1 MKSYS
6 SPSGQRQVT
15 GGTLLPRLSGIE
27 MQDLDLQCSQDGD
40 HHHQQQQQQR
50 QRQRKEE
57 EDFVSV
63 GCSGR
68 LRSIFTR
75 KGVFQEKHSSDGWC
89 SRLVRRL
96 FGGAS
101 TSSTSPSNSGEE
113 QRSSSQY
120 RRLPSEL
127 FAKVRGNTVWKDRFE
142 RLTSF
147 AKHEH
152 DDDRGKESSGVT
164 PLWER
169 RMLAPIPSSD
179 DVHRC
184 GLVSS
189 YTGLT
194 PGIAQHSH
202 ENVRG
207 TSKEWAMTSER
218 LKSSLVGDLDAQGFA
233 SLLRECARSRDFAEG
248 SLVHQRII
256 ASSRHRHDRFLQNLV
271 VRMYGE
277 CGRVDEAA
285 KVFHSIARKN
295 LFSWSSMIAAFAQ
308 NGHSTAAVELYSD
321 MIQRS
326 GLRPDSVV
334 FVALLGALDSLQS
347 IREIHAEIISAGI
360 HGETIVGTAI
370 VNAYGR
376 LGSVEESLSAFHSIL
391 AKDVI
396 AWNSIV
402 AVLSQ
407 HGELDRALELYR
419 KMDES
424 AVPPDRITLASLL
437 DGCGG
442 DRPRELEIGRFI
454 DKESVRKALRGDPAI
469 DNALIRMYGRCR
481 RVEEARAV
489 FATMGLRNLASWNA
503 IIAANA
509 QNGCFTEAIEALESM
524 IQLKSVTPDRMS
536 FSVLLD
542 SCCGSEHL
550 AHGVKI
556 HGLIF
561 LCAIDSDLFLDN
573 ALITMYGRCGSVER
587 AQKVFAAMEERDLV
601 SWTAMIAAN
610 AANGHFLASVLLYLR
625 MIQEGVLPDRITY
638 ATLLA
643 GCLKQRAIDPG
654 RMIHAHI
661 ESFYGRNMD
670 RDNVLGSHLV
680 NLYRRCGSLEEAK
693 SVFDRLG
700 DPDASCWSAMIAS
713 YAQSGYGSQALE
725 LFQRMDR
732 RGIVPDR
739 LAFLSILSVCSSIDL
754 GRRFHS
760 RIAGMDRENSIA
772 TALIQMYGRLGFVEE
787 SKGVFDRLE
796 KEQGDGDDRDVAV
809 WTSLIQAYARNNR
822 PREALEIFA
831 AMMDHRCEPDA
842 ASFASA
848 MDACSSLGDLTL
860 ARKIHAQIISLSSN
874 PREEIQILA
883 TNAAIAMYGKCKSLE
898 EAKTAFDRAI
908 HAKNTVNTATWNAMI
923 GAYAQNGHPGA
934 GLELYQQMKSQGIQ
948 PDRATLVIALDAAAM
963 IEEFELGR
971 DVLIDGALE
980 YDERVA
986 TAVIGML
993 ARSGK
998 TIRAK
1003 RVFDSIPRRDGI
1015 CWSAMVTAYAQN
1027 GHSILALELFSEMV
1041 VEGFVADKA
1050 AIVSILAAC
1059 SQSGDFRRGRS
1070 YFASMQADFSVDP
1083 IAEHYACVVDLF
1095 SRIGWIREAQELA
1108 REMPFKADRA
1118 AAMALLAGGRT
1129 GGVRSFRGDDLG
1141 ASLDC
1146 AAPYVLL
1153 SNIYKQSEL

>member
-1 MKSYS
+1 
-6 SPSGQRQVT
+6 
-15 GGTLLPRLSGIE
+15 
-27 MQDLDLQCSQDGD
+27 
-40 HHHQQQQQQR
+40 
-50 QRQRKEE
+50 
-57 EDFVSV
+57 
-63 GCSGR
+63 
-68 LRSIFTR
+68 
-75 KGVFQEKHSSDGWC
+75 
-89 SRLVRRL
+89 
-96 FGGAS
+96 
-101 TSSTSPSNSGEE
+101 
-113 QRSSSQY
+113 
-120 RRLPSEL
+120 
-127 FAKVRGNTVWKDRFE
+127 
-142 RLTSF
+142 
-147 AKHEH
+147 
-152 DDDRGKESSGVT
+152 
-164 PLWER
+164 
-169 RMLAPIPSSD
+169 
-179 DVHRC
+179 
-184 GLVSS
+184 
-189 YTGLT
+189 
-194 PGIAQHSH
+194 
-202 ENVRG
+202 
-207 TSKEWAMTSER
+207 MTSER

-326 GLRPDSVV
+326 GLRPDS
-334 FVALLGALDSLQS
+334 
-347 IREIHAEIISAGI
+347 
-360 HGETIVGTAI
+360 
-370 VNAYGR
+370 
-376 LGSVEESLSAFHSIL
+376 
-391 AKDVI
+391 DVI
-396 AWNSIV
+396 AWNSII

-509 QNGCFTEAIEALESM
+509 QNGC
-524 IQLKSVTPDRMS
+524 
-536 FSVLLD
+536 
-542 SCCGSEHL
+542 
-550 AHGVKI
+550 
-556 HGLIF
+556 
-561 LCAIDSDLFLDN
+561 
-573 ALITMYGRCGSVER
+573 GSVER
-587 AQKVFAAMEERDLV
+587 ARNVFAAMEERDLV
-601 SWTAMIAAN
+601 SWTAIISAN
-610 AANGHFLASVLLYLR
+610 AANGHFLESVLLYLW

-661 ESFYGRNMD
+661 ESFYGRSMD

-732 RGIVPDR
+732 RGI
-739 LAFLSILSVCSSIDL
+739 
-754 GRRFHS
+754 
-760 RIAGMDRENSIA
+760 
-772 TALIQMYGRLGFVEE
+772 
-787 SKGVFDRLE
+787 
-796 KEQGDGDDRDVAV
+796 
-809 WTSLIQAYARNNR
+809 
-822 PREALEIFA
+822 
-831 AMMDHRCEPDA
+831 
-842 ASFASA
+842 
-848 MDACSSLGDLTL
+848 
-860 ARKIHAQIISLSSN
+860 
-874 PREEIQILA
+874 
-883 TNAAIAMYGKCKSLE
+883 
-898 EAKTAFDRAI
+898 
-908 HAKNTVNTATWNAMI
+908 NTVNTATWNAMI

-980 YDERVA
+980 HDERVA
-986 TAVIGML
+986 TAMIGIL

-1003 RVFDSIPRRDGI
+1003 RVFDSIPRRDEI

-1070 YFASMQADFSVDP
+1070 YFTSMQADFSVDP
-1083 IAEHYACVVDLF
+1083 IAEHYACVIDLF

-1153 SNIYKQSEL
+1153 SNIYKQSV